1 MSPDEIKKKL
11 AEAGI
16 GVNSWKAGSEKREV
30 KSPIVERQRK
40 LLGDLAVLLDQQ
52 IENDKK
58 MVSDLHLKLQ
68 KLKQGGSI

>member
-16 GVNSWKAGSEKREV
+16 DVNSWKDGSEKRKV
-30 KSPIVERQRK
+30 KSPIVERQKK
-40 LLGDLAVLLDQQ
+40 LLGDLAVLLEQQ
-52 IENDKK
+52 VENDKK
-58 MVSDLHLKLQ
+58 IVSDLHLKVQ